1 MNSKNRK
8 IKVTSC
14 LNCPYAETNE
24 SCVDKAKDTFVCTHP
39 SFKVPNIP
47 TPQVYIDN
55 AMSGQEPQCYSQFV
69 PDWCPLDIDI
79 QFYPYPTC
87 NS

>member
-1 MNSKNRK
+1 MYSKNRK

-24 SCVDKAKDTFVCTHP
+24 SCVDKEKDTFVCNHP

-55 AMSGQEPQCYSQFV
+55 AMSG
-69 PDWCPLDIDI
+69 
-79 QFYPYPTC
+79 
-87 NS
+87 

>member
-1 MNSKNRK
+1 MNSNIRK

-24 SCVDKAKDTFVCTHP
+24 SCVDKAKDTFMCNHP

-55 AMSGQEPQCYSQFV
+55 AMSGQESQCYSQYV

-79 QFYPYPTC
+79 QFYPCPTC